1 MSFLTQCEK
10 FKTFCSLKH
19 IMTTGQYSGT
29 DTNAFMLATG
39 LIDYNYQSEDLS
51 LVAIQ
56 RQIIKDKL
64 NGVWISGLTEYMTML
79 TDSYYKESWSRRHEM
94 LVNIVKI
101 NTLATFSGK
110 FNNYKVALTKDNYT
124 VHITSDHSVLF
135 ILMDNGAI
143 RMDKVIKGESIQER
157 EYSFDNVKE
166 FIKFVDNIEEH
177 LKTDDRVLKMVL
189 I

>member
-1 MSFLTQCEK
+1 
-10 FKTFCSLKH
+10 
-19 IMTTGQYSGT
+19 MTTGQYSGT